1 MNLTGT
7 DIVNMLRTNDKAV
20 CRALVVLFERQ
31 TEDEKASENTRH
43 HNNRGFRPCHARM
56 GTSMAKF
63 YLNRGY
69 LSPKQIAYWRK
80 EGKEGMR
87 IAIYWKQL
95 LDAAHR
101 KAAAKAAVEVQF
113 RARQP
118 GEDVGNYEE
127 AKMVWEEER
136 EMHRIEAEVD
146 RAQTLRDEHNKHL
159 ARSAMEGNL
168 AAQIQ
173 REKAQMQGAGA

>member
-7 DIVNMLRTNDKAV
+7 DIIEMLRTNDKAV

-31 TEDEKASENTRH
+31 TEDEKASEHTRH
-43 HNNRGFRPCHARM
+43 ENGRGFRPCHARM

-63 YLNRGY
+63 YLSRGF
-69 LSPKQIAYWRK
+69 LTQRQIAYWRR

-101 KAAAKAAVEVQF
+101 KAAAKQAVATQF
-113 RARQP
+113 RARLP

-127 AKMVWEEER
+127 SKMVWEEER
-136 EMHRIEAEVD
+136 EMQRMEAQGD
-146 RAQTLRDEHNKHL
+146 RAQTILDEVRKHA
-159 ARSAMEGNL
+159 ARSSMEGRN
-168 AAQIQ
+168 A
-173 REKAQMQGAGA
+173 